1 MHLVALNG
9 DVNTIKTLKI
19 VGTEASTKGAEGW
32 TPMDLAA
39 ENCNERV
46 EPGQD
51 GPCDVSMAVR
61 CQHIFRARVP
71 SIEIAVTYVDPVVL
85 IVMMVSYRPAR
96 MELI

>member
-1 MHLVALNG
+1 MSGRA
-9 DVNTIKTLKI
+9 
-19 VGTEASTKGAEGW
+19 
-32 TPMDLAA
+32 
-39 ENCNERV
+39 CNERV

-51 GPCDVSMAVR
+51 EPCDVSMAVR